1 MSATELKT
9 IRVRIIGATG
19 LKSMDT
25 FGLSDP
31 YAQIQHGHSKPQ
43 RSPAIRRTL
52 NPTFVGSNFV
62 LKVEEPEELTIT
74 IMDEGAVGEDHEL
87 GRAQLNLK
95 EETGEERRWIPLDPE
110 GSGRVHVW
118 IQTERGGQSTDTSTT
133 AGSEDTDAGDRLD
146 EGLQYTAKDVVSFD
160 SCLNY
165 K

>member
-1 MSATELKT
+1 M
-9 IRVRIIGATG
+9 
-19 LKSMDT
+19 
-25 FGLSDP
+25 
-31 YAQIQHGHSKPQ
+31 
-43 RSPAIRRTL
+43 
-52 NPTFVGSNFV
+52 GSNFV